1 MQHMRWNVMSMIFKT
16 PKSENLTSAGILIL
30 RIGLAFGFFWAGF
43 GKVSDP
49 VGFGGMLNM
58 MVGIDP
64 MMATNMALMIG
75 VFELLSG
82 MFVLI
87 GLITRPAAIFQIVIL
102 IGSLSMFGL
111 DFSQGPGIWKD
122 PALIGITIMLVL
134 NGSGKFGI
142 DYLISKKLTKGTI
155 KL

>member
-1 MQHMRWNVMSMIFKT
+1 MSLIFKT

-30 RIGLAFGFFWAGF
+30 RIGLAFAFFWAGF
-43 GKVSDP
+43 GKISDP
-49 VGFGGMLNM
+49 AGFGGMLNM

-64 MMATNMALMIG
+64 VMATNMALMIG

-82 MFVLI
+82 MFILI

-102 IGSLSMFGL
+102 IGALSMFGL

-122 PALIGITIMLVL
+122 PALIGIAIMLVL

-142 DYLISKKLTKGTI
+142 DYLISKKFTKGTAES
-155 KL
+155 L

>member
-1 MQHMRWNVMSMIFKT
+1 MSLIFKT

-30 RIGLAFGFFWAGF
+30 RIGLAFGFFWAGS

-49 VGFGGMLNM
+49 AGFGGMLNM
-58 MVGIDP
+58 MVGMEP
-64 MMATNMALMIG
+64 MMTTNMALLIG

-82 MFVLI
+82 VFVLI
-87 GLITRPAAIFQIVIL
+87 GLLTRPAAIFQIAIL
-102 IGSLSMFGL
+102 IGALSMFGL

-122 PALIGITIMLVL
+122 PALIGIAIMLVL

-142 DYLISKKLTKGTI
+142 DYLISKKFTKTPTETQS
-155 KL
+155 

>member
-1 MQHMRWNVMSMIFKT
+1 MSLIFKT

-30 RIGLAFGFFWAGF
+30 RIGLAFGFFWAGS

-49 VGFGGMLNM
+49 AGFGGMLNM
-58 MVGIDP
+58 MVGMEP
-64 MMATNMALMIG
+64 MMATNLALMIG

-82 MFVLI
+82 VLVLI
-87 GLITRPAAIFQIVIL
+87 GLITRPAAIFQIAIL
-102 IGSLSMFGL
+102 IGALSMFGL

-134 NGSGKFGI
+134 RGSGKFGV
-142 DYLISKKLTKGTI
+142 DYLISKKFTKKTDI
-155 KL
+155 QETSLN

>member
-1 MQHMRWNVMSMIFKT
+1 
-16 PKSENLTSAGILIL
+16 
-30 RIGLAFGFFWAGF
+30 
-43 GKVSDP
+43 
-49 VGFGGMLNM
+49 M

>member
-1 MQHMRWNVMSMIFKT
+1 MSLIFKT

-30 RIGLAFGFFWAGF
+30 RIGLAFGFFWAGS

-49 VGFGGMLNM
+49 AGFGGMLNM
-58 MVGIDP
+58 MVGMEP
-64 MMATNMALMIG
+64 MMATNLALMIG

-82 MFVLI
+82 VLVLI
-87 GLITRPAAIFQIVIL
+87 GLITRPAAIFQIAIL
-102 IGSLSMFGL
+102 IGALSMFGL

-122 PALIGITIMLVL
+122 PALIGVAIMLVL

-142 DYLISKKLTKGTI
+142 DYVISKKFTKTTTETQS
-155 KL
+155 

>member
-1 MQHMRWNVMSMIFKT
+1 MSLIFKT
-16 PKSENLTSAGILIL
+16 PKSDNLTSAGILIL
-30 RIGLAFGFFWAGF
+30 RIGIAFGFFWAGS

-64 MMATNMALMIG
+64 MMATNLALMIG

-82 MFVLI
+82 IFILI
-87 GLITRPAAIFQIVIL
+87 GLITRPAAIFQVIIL
-102 IGSLSMFGL
+102 IGALAMFGL

-122 PALIGITIMLVL
+122 PALIGITIMLIL
-134 NGSGKFGI
+134 SGSGKFGV
-142 DYLISKKLTKGTI
+142 DYLISKKFTKKTDI
-155 KL
+155 QESSVN